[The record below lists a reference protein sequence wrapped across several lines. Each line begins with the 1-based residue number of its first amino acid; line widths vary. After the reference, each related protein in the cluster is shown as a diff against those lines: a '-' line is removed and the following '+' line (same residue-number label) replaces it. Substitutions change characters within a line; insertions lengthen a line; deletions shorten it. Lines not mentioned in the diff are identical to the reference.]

1 MSGMIAKATFED
13 FEAALKARGFR
24 AEIIDWPGG
33 RKAVRSA
40 SGGVGFNIVPGNA
53 VDGGFMDFTYFA
65 SFRVEGLPVE
75 EIAANWN
82 RARRFSRAY
91 TRDGFLNFEMD
102 VVIGPGVAQGYLSV
116 TLDLWDRLLNELL
129 AALREQAA
137 ELQKAAQADVAASP
151 AS

>member
-1 MSGMIAKATFED
+1 MSGIIQKATLADLET
-13 FEAALKARGFR
+13 ALKERGFR
-24 AEIIDWPGG
+24 AETIDWPGE

-75 EIAANWN
+75 DIAANWN

-102 VVIGPGVAQGYLSV
+102 VVIGPGVAPGYLAV

-137 ELQKAAQADVAASP
+137 QLQQAAP
-151 AS
+151 AEATAGAT

>member
-1 MSGMIAKATFED
+1 MSGIIQKATFADLET
-13 FEAALKARGFR
+13 ALKERGFR
-24 AEIIDWPGG
+24 AELIDWPGG
-33 RKAVRSA
+33 RKALRSA

-65 SFRVEGLPVE
+65 SFRVDGLPLEDV
-75 EIAANWN
+75 AAHWN

-102 VVIGPGVAQGYLSV
+102 VVIGPGVAPAYLAV

-137 ELQKAAQADVAASP
+137 EQQKAGQDEATAA
-151 AS
+151 AT